1 MTENTIVRAI
11 FEVDEQ
17 DSAKLTKI
25 AKTLNCSNTRAL
37 QIALHEAFG
46 IASYEGKSKKAH
58 FSFREDLTDVG
69 KIFIPLTIEQREHKE
84 RVEKERR
91 ATFAFLC
98 SQAIDI
104 VHLEVEKLAN
114 QKDNEV
120 ISKYLRQTEHNN
132 IRETT

>member
-98 SQAIDI
+98 SQ
-104 VHLEVEKLAN
+104 
-114 QKDNEV
+114 
-120 ISKYLRQTEHNN
+120 S
-132 IRETT
+132 